1 MFRNI
6 LVCVDGS
13 AHAERA
19 LSEAIDLAAA
29 ERSRLTIL
37 TSIPRPPYW
46 ACSPVTAAGIEP
58 LANEL
63 AAEAKAALNAA
74 VDRVPASI
82 PVTKILTRKPIREA
96 LMARIRSGDH
106 DLVVMGSR
114 GRGALSASL
123 LGSVSHYALNHSQ
136 VPVLIIHTENEARQP
151 QGSGDGAEVS
161 GAGADTMPADASRV
175 ARYEAGAAT
184 SRSNSAS
191 SVASGSRLSPV

>member
-19 LSEAIDLAAA
+19 LSEAIDLATA

-58 LANEL
+58 LANDL
-63 AAEAKAALNAA
+63 ANEAKAALRAA
-74 VDRVPASI
+74 VDRVPEEI
-82 PVTKILTRKPIREA
+82 PVTTVLTREPIREA
-96 LMARIRSGDH
+96 LMTRIRSGEH
-106 DLVVMGSR
+106 DLIVMGSR

-136 VPVLIIHTENEARQP
+136 VPVLIVHAEDEAPRRQSA
-151 QGSGDGAEVS
+151 GEGEDAEAATV
-161 GAGADTMPADASRV
+161 PADALT
-175 ARYEAGAAT
+175 AA
-184 SRSNSAS
+184 
-191 SVASGSRLSPV
+191 

>member
-19 LSEAIDLAAA
+19 LTEAIDLAEA

-37 TSIPRPPYW
+37 TAIPHPPYW
-46 ACSPVTAAGIEP
+46 ACTPSTVTGIQS
-58 LANEL
+58 LADDL
-63 AAEAKAALNAA
+63 AREARDALRAA

-82 PVTKILTRKPIREA
+82 PVTKILTREPIRDA
-96 LMARIRSGDH
+96 LMERIKSGRH

-114 GRGALSASL
+114 GRGALTSSL

-136 VPVLIIHTENEARQP
+136 APVLIVH
-151 QGSGDGAEVS
+151 AEEE
-161 GAGADTMPADASRV
+161 T
-175 ARYEAGAAT
+175 AGAADAPST
-184 SRSNSAS
+184 EGAAS
-191 SVASGSRLSPV
+191 TADALATASPAVAAA

>member
-19 LSEAIDLAAA
+19 LTEAIDLADA

-46 ACSPVTAAGIEP
+46 ACTPTTAGGMES
-58 LANEL
+58 LASDL
-63 AAEAKAALNAA
+63 AAEATAVLRAA

-82 PVTKILTRKPIREA
+82 PVTKILTREPIREA
-96 LMARIRSGDH
+96 LMDRLKTGEH

-114 GRGALSASL
+114 GRGALSASF
-123 LGSVSHYALNHSQ
+123 LGSVSHYALNHCH
-136 VPVLIIHTENEARQP
+136 VPVLIVHEE
-151 QGSGDGAEVS
+151 GDPA
-161 GAGADTMPADASRV
+161 PADA
-175 ARYEAGAAT
+175 EPAGTAAASADGEAT
-184 SRSNSAS
+184 SAREVMAP
-191 SVASGSRLSPV
+191 A